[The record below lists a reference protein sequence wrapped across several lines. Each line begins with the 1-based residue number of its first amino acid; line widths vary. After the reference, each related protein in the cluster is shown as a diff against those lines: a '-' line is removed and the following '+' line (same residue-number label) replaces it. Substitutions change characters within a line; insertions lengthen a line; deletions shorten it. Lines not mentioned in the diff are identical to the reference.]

1 MRKSKILFNILL
13 FLILGLF
20 LTACT
25 LDKKPEEDKRKPEKP
40 NDKITASLN
49 NSDIEIVKQEFV
61 GNTCKITYKITID
74 GIKQVLMFYKTYD
87 KQEVKESNFTIIEK
101 DHIKDTEYE
110 ISYEIKNKDDYE
122 KFSQDIRFKA
132 NKEVREYD
140 QINYYYLLV
149 SAEGTSSKIVKV
161 RKGDKIPYINNNLK
175 DSKFAVKGY
184 YYDSYFNKELTDDAT
199 ADRNEIIFAKSV
211 LDFSII
217 NKIQQE
223 IIKANVTVYAS
234 GYNGTSQGSG
244 GVFYETKKGY
254 YILTNSHVVTEK
266 LNGEIS
272 PIENIE
278 IENYK
283 KERAQGY
290 LLAYRPKY
298 DLALLFVYKKQD
310 NLWGGSFW
318 ESDSIKDLKPLKL
331 AKSNPSIGD
340 SIIAIGQPKGQKNTI
355 TAGYV
360 QGYEKINVQDSVSP
374 DFKTIKHNAPIDHGS
389 SGGILLNSRF
399 EICGVNFAG
408 STDISSTDPNC
419 YAIPIEKVR
428 EMIAEYNNAQP
439 KKP

>member
-1 MRKSKILFNILL
+1 MKKAKILFNLAL
-13 FLILGLF
+13 FLLLGFF
-20 LTACT
+20 LAACS
-25 LDKKPEEDKRKPEKP
+25 LVKKPEKKPKPEKP
-40 NDKITASLN
+40 HDKITASLN
-49 NSDIEIVKQEFV
+49 NSDIEIVKKEFI
-61 GNTCKITYKITID
+61 GNTCKITYKLTIE
-74 GIKQVLMFYKTYD
+74 GVKQVLMFYKTYD
-87 KQEVKESNFTIIEK
+87 KQEVKESNFTIVEK
-101 DHIKDTEYE
+101 DHVKNQEYE
-110 ISYEIKNKDDYE
+110 VTYEIKDKDSYE
-122 KFSQDIRFKA
+122 KFSQDIRFVT
-132 NKEVREYD
+132 NKEKKEYD

-149 SAEGTSSKIVKV
+149 SAEGIENKIVKV
-161 RKGDKIPYINNNLK
+161 RKGDKIPYINHNFKN
-175 DSKFAVKGY
+175 SKFAVKGY
-184 YYDSYFNKELTDDAT
+184 YHDSYFNKELTDDSVASK
-199 ADRNEIIFAKSV
+199 NEIIFAKSV

-217 NKIQQE
+217 NKIQQQ

-234 GYNGTSQGSG
+234 GYSGTSQGSG
-244 GVFYETKKGY
+244 GVFYETQKGY

-266 LNGEIS
+266 IGNEIS

-290 LLAYRPKY
+290 LLAYRPQY

-310 NLWGGSFW
+310 NQWGGSFW

-331 AKSNPSIGD
+331 AKNNPSVGD

-355 TAGYV
+355 TSGYV
-360 QGYEKINVQDSVSP
+360 QGYEKIQVKDSISP
-374 DFKTIKHNAPIDHGS
+374 NFKTIKHSAPIDHGS

-408 STDISSTDPNC
+408 STDISSEDPNC

-439 KKP
+439 KG